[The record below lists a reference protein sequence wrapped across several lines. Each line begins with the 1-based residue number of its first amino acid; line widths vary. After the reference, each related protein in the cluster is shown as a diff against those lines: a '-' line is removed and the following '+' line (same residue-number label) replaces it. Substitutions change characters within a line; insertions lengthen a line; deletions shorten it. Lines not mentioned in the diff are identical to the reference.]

1 VSGLFIL
8 AAKEKA
14 ANGLTTQRTTAM
26 TEQISNTKKKTAILS
41 LDAWAVIVALLLA
54 ALVRFGVLKHISW

>member
-1 VSGLFIL
+1 
-8 AAKEKA
+8 
-14 ANGLTTQRTTAM
+14 M